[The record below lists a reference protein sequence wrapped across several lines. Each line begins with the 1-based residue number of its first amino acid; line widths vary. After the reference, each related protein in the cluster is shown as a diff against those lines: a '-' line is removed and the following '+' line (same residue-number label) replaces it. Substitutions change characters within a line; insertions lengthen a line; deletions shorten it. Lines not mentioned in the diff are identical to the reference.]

1 MEENFHSLIPSYNK
15 PLECTCVPPK
25 KLPMSIPALDTGQK
39 SMQQIRASVAIKSA
53 GSGASLPG
61 LESAFS
67 SLRHRLMKTK
77 PHLVYPS

>member
-1 MEENFHSLIPSYNK
+1 MEENFHSLIPSYK

-25 KLPMSIPALDTGQK
+25 SYPCQFLLWTQGYRSPCNRYGLVWQLRVLALGPACLVWNLP
-39 SMQQIRASVAIKSA
+39 
-53 GSGASLPG
+53 
-61 LESAFS
+61 FS